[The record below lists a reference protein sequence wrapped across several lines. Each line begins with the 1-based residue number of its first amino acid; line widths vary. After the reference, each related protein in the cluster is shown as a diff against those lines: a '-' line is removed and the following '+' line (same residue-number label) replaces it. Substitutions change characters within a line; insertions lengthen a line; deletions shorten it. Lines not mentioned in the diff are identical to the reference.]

1 MEKKRREEYLKNK
14 EWMEKQKKE
23 EKEKAKKERER
34 KEQEHKEE
42 LKMIAEYKLDDDDF
56 QSLK

>member
-1 MEKKRREEYLKNK
+1 MDGEK
-14 EWMEKQKKE
+14 KKE

-34 KEQEHKEE
+34 KAQEHKEE

-56 QSLK
+56 